1 MSFQSDLQKWKDK
14 FGSQAAIQEMGGV
27 SKSYADLCTDILTYA
42 KGFSKNTHKRI
53 AVMGQTSYL
62 WMCNA
67 YGAIAA
73 GKTVI
78 AVDPLLPADDI
89 VILMKNMDAEAV
101 FTDIEDRKLQ
111 KAIEE
116 AGIAYESYL
125 QEEQLQGGI
134 LQEETENGDIIVFTS
149 GTSGKAKGV
158 VVPFS
163 DVCNN
168 AKVLMED
175 IAPGVEG
182 NMYTPLP
189 LYHMYATVGILA
201 FLYKGRTVYLG
212 NPRRIMEEL
221 VYFKPAVMV
230 VVSAMAEFLMKN
242 NAVGDWGKVFTV
254 AGAKCDKSLELKCTE
269 YGIKLQNIYGASEIA
284 GVIAVNKPEHGI
296 EKLTALK
303 GVKVTVEEENEIAI
317 EAPFHLKEYYK
328 NPEATADVMRN
339 GKIYLGDIGEAF
351 EDGTFSPMG
360 RKKDVIAMSNG
371 NKLYCDE
378 MDEELTAIA
387 GVKEACVIYAEGKV
401 IAVVVCEE
409 GADEAVVKKNLKQYN
424 KKQPYFRKMDGIWM
438 RKEPLPRAGLGKL
451 KRNVVMDEYSFSKGE
466 V

>member
-1 MSFQSDLQKWKDK
+1 MSFQNDLQKWKDK
-14 FGSQAAIQEMGGV
+14 FGAQIAIQEMCGT
-27 SKSYADLCTDILTYA
+27 SKSYEDLYTDILTYA
-42 KGFSKNTHKRI
+42 KWFLQDKHKRI
-53 AVMGQTSYL
+53 AIMGQTSYS

-67 YGAIAA
+67 YGAIVA

-78 AVDPLLPADDI
+78 AVDPLLPTDDI
-89 VILMKNMDAEAV
+89 VTLMKNMDAEAV
-101 FTDIEDRKLQ
+101 FTDLEDKKLQ

-116 AGIAYESYL
+116 AGIEYYSYL
-125 QEEQLQGGI
+125 GEDELQGGI
-134 LQEETENGDIIVFTS
+134 LQEETQNGDIIVFTS

-158 VVPFS
+158 VVPFA
-163 DVCNN
+163 DVCHNSE
-168 AKVLMED
+168 VLMED

-212 NPRRIMEEL
+212 NPRKILEEL
-221 VYFKPAVMV
+221 EFFKPAVMV
-230 VVSAMAEFLMKN
+230 IVSAMAEFLMKN

-254 AGAKCDKSLELKCTE
+254 AGAKCDKSLEIKCSE

-284 GVIAVNKPEHGI
+284 GVIALNKLEHGI

-303 GVKVTVEEENEIAI
+303 GVEVTVEAENEIAI
-317 EAPFHLKEYYK
+317 QAPFHLKEYYK

-378 MDEELTAIA
+378 MDEELSAID
-387 GVKEACVIYAEGKV
+387 GVEEACVIYAGGKV
-401 IAVVVCEE
+401 IAVVVCVD
-409 GADEAVVKKNLKQYN
+409 GADEAAVKKNLKQYN
-424 KKQPYFRKMDGIWM
+424 KKQPYFRKIDEIWM

-451 KRNVVMDEYSFSKGE
+451 KRNVVMSQYEMGGN
-466 V
+466 

>member
-1 MSFQSDLQKWKDK
+1 MSFQNDLLRWKDK
-14 FGSQAAIQEMGGV
+14 FGSQIAIQEMCGT
-27 SKSYADLCTDILTYA
+27 SKSFEDLYTDILTYA
-42 KGFSKNTHKRI
+42 KWFLQDKHERI
-53 AVMGQTSYL
+53 AIMGQTSYL

-67 YGAIAA
+67 YGAIVA

-78 AVDPLLPADDI
+78 AVDPLLPTDDI
-89 VILMKNMDAEAV
+89 VTLMKNMDAEAV
-101 FTDIEDRKLQ
+101 FSDLEDKKLQ

-116 AGIAYESYL
+116 AGVEYYTYL
-125 QEEQLQGGI
+125 GEAELQGGI
-134 LQEETENGDIIVFTS
+134 LEEETQDGDIIVFTS

-158 VVPFS
+158 VVPFA
-163 DVCNN
+163 DVLHNSE
-168 AKVLMED
+168 VLMED

-212 NPRRIMEEL
+212 NPRKIIEEL
-221 VYFKPAVMV
+221 DFFKPAVMV
-230 VVSAMAEFLMKN
+230 IVSAMAEFLMKN

-254 AGAKCDKSLELKCTE
+254 AGAKCDKSLEIKCDE

-284 GVIAVNKPEHGI
+284 GVIALNKPEHGI

-303 GVKVTVEEENEIAI
+303 GVEVTVEAENEIAI
-317 EAPFHLKEYYK
+317 QAPFHLKEYYK

-378 MDEELTAIA
+378 MDEELSAID
-387 GVKEACVIYAEGKV
+387 GVEEACVIYAGGKV
-401 IAVVVCEE
+401 VAVVVCAD
-409 GADEAVVKKNLKQYN
+409 GVDEAAVKKNLKQYN
-424 KKQPYFRKMDGIWM
+424 KKQPYFRKIDGIWM

-451 KRNVVMDEYSFSKGE
+451 KRNVVMSQYEMGGN
-466 V
+466 

>member
-1 MSFQSDLQKWKDK
+1 MSFQNDLLRWKDK
-14 FGSQAAIQEMGGV
+14 FGSQIAIQEMCGT
-27 SKSYADLCTDILTYA
+27 SKSFEDLYTDILTYA
-42 KGFSKNTHKRI
+42 KWFLQDKHERI
-53 AVMGQTSYL
+53 AIMGQTSYL

-67 YGAIAA
+67 YGAIVA

-78 AVDPLLPADDI
+78 AVDPLLPTDDI
-89 VILMKNMDAEAV
+89 VTLMKNMDAEAV
-101 FTDIEDRKLQ
+101 FSDLEDKKLQ

-116 AGIAYESYL
+116 AGVEYYTYL
-125 QEEQLQGGI
+125 GEAELQGGI
-134 LQEETENGDIIVFTS
+134 LEEETQDGDIIVFTS

-158 VVPFS
+158 VVPFA
-163 DVCNN
+163 DVLHNSE
-168 AKVLMED
+168 VLMED

-189 LYHMYATVGILA
+189 LYHMYATVGILS

-212 NPRRIMEEL
+212 NPRKIIEEL
-221 VYFKPAVMV
+221 DFFKPAVMV

-242 NAVGDWGKVFTV
+242 NAVGVWGKVFTV
-254 AGAKCDKSLELKCTE
+254 AGAKCDKSLEIKCDE

-284 GVIAVNKPEHGI
+284 GVIALNKPEHGI

-303 GVKVTVEEENEIAI
+303 GVEVTVEAENEIAI
-317 EAPFHLKEYYK
+317 QAPFHLKEYYK

-378 MDEELTAIA
+378 MDEELSAID
-387 GVKEACVIYAEGKV
+387 GVEEACVIYAGGKV
-401 IAVVVCEE
+401 IAVVVCAD
-409 GADEAVVKKNLKQYN
+409 GADEAAVKKNLKQYN
-424 KKQPYFRKMDGIWM
+424 KKQPYFRKIDGIWM

-451 KRNVVMDEYSFSKGE
+451 KRNVVMSQYEMGGN
-466 V
+466 